1 MGWIRRTLPT
11 PCAARPLQPAY
22 ACARLRKRGIR
33 SSGIIWCDRNGP
45 RASIEMAVLRWCV
58 GGRWM
63 ASMAWT
69 DAASLRRPA
78 TARGDRFIE
87 GTMHRRTHTFLAAL
101 ERESI
106 DRPTDATNPY
116 THQLTPQRAGRP
128 QAAAFAS
135 FHLYIRSRRPPQAA
149 AAAASEQMA
158 AAAPSGSGSEGG
170 SNGSGGSGYSWQA
183 RCQMGKVQ
191 GEMAVGADG
200 LYWRQD
206 GWVWV
211 CFVCVE

>member
-1 MGWIRRTLPT
+1 MDTMDP
-11 PCAARPLQPAY
+11 PNA
-22 ACARLRKRGIR
+22 
-33 SSGIIWCDRNGP
+33 
-45 RASIEMAVLRWCV
+45 
-58 GGRWM
+58 
-63 ASMAWT
+63 
-69 DAASLRRPA
+69 LRRPA
-78 TARGDRFIE
+78 VPTSLCMCTVEETGDSIVRDHLVRSESTACVDRNGGIAMVCRGALDGIDGLDGCCIADDPQRPAAIDRSRAPCTGAHTLFSCI
-87 GTMHRRTHTFLAAL
+87 GT
-101 ERESI
+101 RESI

-170 SNGSGGSGYSWQA
+170 SHGNGGSGYSWQA
-183 RCQMGKVQ
+183 QCQMGKVQ